1 MNQIEQALQNVNI
14 VFCELTSLLILAY
27 TTQHT
32 SSSSSKKGDDNPIPI
47 QTSQVKDYVARL
59 LSGVSISSHTVAR
72 PIAAHDYVAL
82 LPTVWMLLNS
92 SLEHHDVSEGA
103 GILDALL
110 DHGLQVSSAAA
121 TKRPTVDFLARLV
134 LVRFLTTLLNVFHD

>member
-1 MNQIEQALQNVNI
+1 LNQIEQALQNLNI

-27 TTQHT
+27 TT
-32 SSSSSKKGDDNPIPI
+32 SKESDDNPIPI
-47 QTSQVKDYVARL
+47 QISQVKDYVARL

-72 PIAAHDYVAL
+72 PMTAQDYVAL

-92 SLEHHDVSEGA
+92 NLEHDDGNGGA
-103 GILDALL
+103 GTLGALL

-121 TKRPTVDFLARLV
+121 TKRPTVDFLVRLI
-134 LVRFLTTLLNVFHD
+134 LVRSPTTPLNPFHY